1 MVYKSI
7 NNNVL
12 KWHFGKLALNNHR
25 SELMRKKIGSTSKDL
40 AILVILLLVLLILL
54 VLGLDF
60 GVGIRKNDNIYI
72 FEY

>member
-1 MVYKSI
+1 
-7 NNNVL
+7 
-12 KWHFGKLALNNHR
+12 
-25 SELMRKKIGSTSKDL
+25 MRKKIGSTSKDL

-60 GVGIRKNDNIYI
+60 GVGIRKNENLYI